1 MAKKLDAQKDE
12 QEEVSQMDEYGCI
25 IKSIGDIVTTE
36 QPEAEIAE
44 ETEE

>member
-1 MAKKLDAQKDE
+1 MAKEKVAPKVE
-12 QEEVSQMDEYGCI
+12 QEEVSLMDECGCI
-25 IKSIGDIVTTE
+25 IKPISELVTTK